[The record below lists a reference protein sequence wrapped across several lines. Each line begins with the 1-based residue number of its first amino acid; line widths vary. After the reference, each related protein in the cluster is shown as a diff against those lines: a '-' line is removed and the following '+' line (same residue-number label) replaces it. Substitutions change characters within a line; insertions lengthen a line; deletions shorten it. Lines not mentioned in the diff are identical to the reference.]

1 MQGTV
6 DNVPLRGRDVTLTV
20 TSAMVGAGIFLT
32 PGILLQQGAP
42 PWLILSLFV
51 AATIVVI
58 AGAFTLSDLAKRLPG
73 DGGPHRYLSH
83 HVGPWAGF
91 LYNWS
96 RFWVM
101 QCGALAVLSLAA
113 ATFLADAMGR
123 HDTYWEAVAALAILA
138 ASAAIHT
145 RGLRTSAKIQ
155 AVLTVLKVGLILV
168 LAAGIL
174 VAADPVKTPPT
185 RLAGGLGSWTLLA
198 LFAFGGWTQVT
209 FLAGQ
214 TQGDLRRP
222 IAAGILLAAGLYV
235 VALLGM
241 FLSGTV
247 EGRVIAAEAAGNLY
261 GPAAR
266 RAVSLVVAIAVLGT
280 LHTQSMTG
288 PRLYAAAAEAG
299 HWWRPFQQRNRNGA
313 PAKATWFQAQWAMLL
328 VAFSLLAANA
338 FAVLISSISTAIW
351 LFHIGLVA
359 AWWLDPGKAIRAGWP
374 ILFGAAATFVIV
386 AAVAQDVRF
395 ALRGDWHALS
405 ATWALLLIASGVPVW
420 AWVRLTQR
428 A

>member
-1 MQGTV
+1 MQGSV
-6 DNVPLRGRDVTLTV
+6 DRVPLRPRDVTLTV

-42 PWLILSLFV
+42 PWLVLTLFA

-58 AGAFTLSDLAKRLPG
+58 AGAFTLADLAKRLPG

-83 HVGPWAGF
+83 HLGPWAGF

-101 QCGALAVLSLAA
+101 QCGALAVLSLTA

-138 ASAAIHT
+138 LSAAIHT

-155 AVLTVLKVGLILV
+155 VVLTVLKIALILV

-174 VAADPVKTPPT
+174 VAADPVQTPDV

-214 TQGDLRRP
+214 TDGDLRRP
-222 IAAGILLAAGLYV
+222 IAAGILLAAGLYM
-235 VALLGM
+235 VALIGM

-261 GPAAR
+261 GPGAR
-266 RAVSLVVAIAVLGT
+266 KAVSLVVAIAVLGT

-299 HWWRPFQQRNRNGA
+299 HWWRPFARLNDRQA
-313 PAKATWFQAQWAMLL
+313 PATATRLQAQWAMLL
-328 VAFSLLAANA
+328 VALSLLAANA

-351 LFHIGLVA
+351 LFHIALVA
-359 AWWLDPGKAIRAGWP
+359 AWWRDPGKAVHAGWP
-374 ILFGAAATFVIV
+374 ILFGAAATFVV
-386 AAVAQDVRF
+386 VGALVQDLRFLAA
-395 ALRGDWHALS
+395 GDWQALS
-405 ATWALLLIASGVPVW
+405 ATWALLLIATGVPL
-420 AWVRLTQR
+420 AAR
-428 A
+428 AR